1 MFSLPIR
8 STFLVIHGNK
18 MASDNK
24 IIELIKQGDIAAFN
38 TLFKSVYLQLY
49 IHCRKFIPDPED
61 AKDILQNVFLRF
73 WEKRENIDIHTSLNA
88 YLYRAIQNECLNYLR
103 STGTIEV
110 PQCETTNVL
119 FREEAEDNDPH
130 STLSV
135 LEIEQIMENTIEE
148 LPDQCKSIFKLS
160 RINGLK
166 NQEIA
171 DKLDISVRTV
181 ETQIYRALKI
191 LKSRLKDYLAS

>member
-8 STFLVIHGNK
+8 STFLKIHGKK

-103 STGTIEV
+103 STGT
-110 PQCETTNVL
+110 PYL
-119 FREEAEDNDPH
+119 
-130 STLSV
+130 
-135 LEIEQIMENTIEE
+135 
-148 LPDQCKSIFKLS
+148 
-160 RINGLK
+160 
-166 NQEIA
+166 
-171 DKLDISVRTV
+171 ISHN
-181 ETQIYRALKI
+181 
-191 LKSRLKDYLAS
+191 